1 VSAHCS
7 RCQGT
12 GTIGA
17 DYCLCAAGMVL
28 VRSLFGD
35 PATTCGAIYPD
46 DEGRSVGGPCA
57 RASGHD
63 GKHQDDHGGS
73 WAQEAPAAEAPRPK
87 AYCGTNSDAG
97 DGPCE
102 LAPGHAGKH
111 KDLYGDSWT
120 QEPVAP
126 RPKGSRGK
134 PRVSIVLSPGARAA
148 GQAAATADG
157 RSLSAWIE
165 RLILRATEVAS

>member
-1 VSAHCS
+1 MSAHCS

-17 DYCLCAAGMVL
+17 DYCLCAAGMARAKAAGL
-28 VRSLFGD
+28 
-35 PATTCGAIYPD
+35 CGAIYPD

-57 RASGHD
+57 RASGH
-63 GKHQDDHGGS
+63 GCAHEDDCGGT
-73 WAQEAPAAEAPRPK
+73 WAQ
-87 AYCGTNSDAG
+87 AYCGANSDAG

-157 RSLSAWIE
+157 RSLSAYIE
-165 RLILRATEVAS
+165 QLILRATAVTS